1 LRVIAR
7 EKLEIVVS
15 ASAFWRVGRK
25 VVRSLPFRQPSP
37 LIKSV
42 RIFSNT
48 HRVKS
53 MKIFIK
59 VKPKA
64 SQAKVVKI
72 GTRHYQIYVTQ
83 PPEKGKANKKTQK

>member
-1 LRVIAR
+1 
-7 EKLEIVVS
+7 
-15 ASAFWRVGRK
+15 
-25 VVRSLPFRQPSP
+25 
-37 LIKSV
+37 
-42 RIFSNT
+42 
-48 HRVKS
+48 

-72 GTRHYQIYVTQ
+72 GKRHYQIYVTQ